1 MIHAAITGSL
11 ERFMSIL
18 IEHVAG
24 KFPLWLSPEQIRVL
38 TITDRSNEYAEEI
51 CKKLTEAGLRAS
63 VDPKSHSI
71 SKKVREAQLAKVN
84 YMVTLG
90 DKEVE
95 KKTLS
100 IRTRDGKVKFD
111 VKVEDF
117 IKDLK
122 KEVEEKS
129 K

>member
-1 MIHAAITGSL
+1 
-11 ERFMSIL
+11 
-18 IEHVAG
+18 
-24 KFPLWLSPEQIRVL
+24 
-38 TITDRSNEYAEEI
+38 
-51 CKKLTEAGLRAS
+51 
-63 VDPKSHSI
+63 
-71 SKKVREAQLAKVN
+71 
-84 YMVTLG
+84 MVTLG

>member
-1 MIHAAITGSL
+1 MQNILSKCYTGL
-11 ERFMSIL
+11 CIAYLDYCGLFT
-18 IEHVAG
+18 G
-24 KFPLWLSPEQIRVL
+24 NQ
-38 TITDRSNEYAEEI
+38 SNGVNPSKDAEEI